1 MKVSISQAAKM
12 AGVQRSTFYRHID
25 EKGISLED
33 KGSKRPKVDVSELV
47 RVYGNKLKALEQTD
61 NEEPSHELT
70 DRTVSNTFI
79 EGKIEVEMLREKLKH
94 LEELKNTEK
103 AHLEEQ
109 IAFLKAMLES
119 EREERKRATA
129 ILTDQRALNERK
141 AEQEKIQSE
150 KFLNLESA
158 VKQILETQR
167 KEQENK
173 SRKKNF
179 FGRLME

>member
-1 MKVSISQAAKM
+1 
-12 AGVQRSTFYRHID
+12 
-25 EKGISLED
+25 
-33 KGSKRPKVDVSELV
+33 
-47 RVYGNKLKALEQTD
+47 
-61 NEEPSHELT
+61 
-70 DRTVSNTFI
+70 
-79 EGKIEVEMLREKLKH
+79 
-94 LEELKNTEK
+94 
-103 AHLEEQ
+103 
-109 IAFLKAMLES
+109 MLES

>member
-33 KGSKRPKVDVSELV
+33 RDSKRPKVDVSELV
-47 RVYGNKLKALEQTD
+47 RVYGNKLKAPEQTD
-61 NEEPSHELT
+61 REDQSYEMT
-70 DRTVSNTFI
+70 DRTVSNTSVEERI
-79 EGKIEVEMLREKLKH
+79 ELETLREKVKH
-94 LEELKNTEK
+94 LQQLNNTEK
-103 AHLEEQ
+103 EHLEEQ
-109 IAFLKAMLES
+109 IAFLKTMLES

-141 AEQEKIQSE
+141 AEQERVQSE

-179 FGRLME
+179 FGRFME